1 MPLTITS
8 QFCIRCEEN
17 SVESIVHK
25 FCECLKIIEAWNS
38 LRDILETIDVSLV
51 FETDK
56 SLINLNYN
64 ETILSNS
71 IIWLIGEY
79 VALIEEV
86 VSSNKSLSSYKLL
99 SHLRSRWLECMRLS
113 IPDIGFIPGLFP
125 SAP

>member
-1 MPLTITS
+1 MVVPSTCGNI
-8 QFCIRCEEN
+8 CI
-17 SVESIVHK
+17 VEQYFELAQAK
-25 FCECLKIIEAWNS
+25 ECLKIIEAWKS